1 MSCRTVV
8 ANERK
13 KVMYIRK
20 HGKKWQCLVRLQ
32 GISVSQSFV
41 SKADAEK
48 YAREKESEIDKGI
61 MTTYDEAGRTTLRE
75 LLERYRL
82 EITRTDF
89 IPFLSN
95 LKL

>member
-1 MSCRTVV
+1 MATIRNHYGRWQVLIR
-8 ANERK
+8 RK
-13 KVMYIRK
+13 FAKT
-20 HGKKWQCLVRLQ
+20 
-32 GISVSQSFV
+32 ISKSFAY
-41 SKADAEK
+41 KADAEK

-61 MTTYDEAGRTTLRE
+61 MTTYDEVGRTTLRE